1 MPLRRPGD
9 REPADR
15 GSLSEL
21 EPLEHEQAIRFR
33 DQSSGL
39 SNALPRERDKLAHFE
54 SVPGS
59 PDHTPSRKIRVT
71 DVGKDVKGRV
81 IGRSL
86 PVAGGSATGLSA
98 TDAWGK
104 ATVGDAR

>member
-1 MPLRRPGD
+1 MPLRRGD
-9 REPADR
+9 REPVDR
-15 GSLSEL
+15 GGLSEL

-81 IGRSL
+81 IGRS
-86 PVAGGSATGLSA
+86 SGLSA